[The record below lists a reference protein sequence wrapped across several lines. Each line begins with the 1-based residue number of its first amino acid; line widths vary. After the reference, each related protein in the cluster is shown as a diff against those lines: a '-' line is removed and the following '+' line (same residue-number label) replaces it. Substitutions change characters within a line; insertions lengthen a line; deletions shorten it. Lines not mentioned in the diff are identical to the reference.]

1 MQRPTC
7 FLYNCQTTKPC
18 ATDCAKQESRLFAY
32 NINNNKNKTTK
43 QKQKQPFYCDP
54 KACPASLQL
63 HFLKNQKCLNFHRS
77 QLFTPLFLK
86 LKQSLNT
93 VSSTRFYFKMALWYE
108 CVTSNNVSLNKS
120 ATFWENDKLKM

>member
-1 MQRPTC
+1 MQSLCRDQLV

-86 LKQSLNT
+86 LEQADTKCFGWSL
-93 VSSTRFYFKMALWYE
+93 
-108 CVTSNNVSLNKS
+108 C
-120 ATFWENDKLKM
+120 LKIEWVNAKK

>member
-1 MQRPTC
+1 MQSLCRDQLV

-86 LKQSLNT
+86 LEQADTKRFGWSL
-93 VSSTRFYFKMALWYE
+93 
-108 CVTSNNVSLNKS
+108 C
-120 ATFWENDKLKM
+120 LKIEWVNAKK